1 MKKILLIMGMLILTL
16 SMNAQTSYQL
26 TYEMTINLHA
36 NLPQGKKFLK
46 AILPETAT
54 QKMLYQVAGNRGLL
68 SMIEQ
73 EKRDEN
79 VQMQGEDKA
88 YLLDFHKAECSEF
101 IEVEGYRYFVSRP
114 LEKEQGASSD
124 ETKKIL
130 GYNCSKLV
138 LPTQKGEEMTLWY
151 TKDLSFNATPMPP
164 MIAPGAILEIES
176 TKISYKV
183 LAIDKVDKPIE
194 LAKYEEG
201 AMEITMQQ
209 FEDLQQEK
217 LDASGTEQIKMTL

>member
-36 NLPQGKKFLK
+36 NLPKGKKYLK

-54 QKMLYQVAGNRGLL
+54 QKLRYQATEDRGLL
-68 SMIEQ
+68 CMLKGKS
-73 EKRDEN
+73 DGN
-79 VQMQGEDKA
+79 VQMQGDDKA
-88 YLLDFHKAECSEF
+88 YLLDFKKRKCSEY
-101 IEVEGYRYFVSRP
+101 IEMEGYRYFVTKE
-114 LEKEQGASSD
+114 LEEEQGNCLD
-124 ETKKIL
+124 EVKQIL
-130 GYNCSKLV
+130 GYNCNKLI

-176 TKISYKV
+176 TKISYKAV
-183 LAIDKVDKPIE
+183 AIDKINKPVD
-194 LAKYEEG
+194 LSKYEEG
-201 AMEITMQQ
+201 AMEISSQQ

-217 LDASGTEQIKMTL
+217 LNASGAEQIRMTL